1 MARDAFATF
10 NNSKFEP
17 YNSFKVN
24 CVGYNQFKGLWE
36 SLYNRDLALLVA
48 LWTSRPCAQR
58 EKFFEGGGLG
68 HRWGGTSRGGQVQQG
83 GGLTSDARCPPPSP
97 PQNETLPQKIW
108 TPSFFYP

>member
-1 MARDAFATF
+1 MVPPLRGGTRGGGLLSIGGGMARDAFATF

-58 EKFFEGGGLG
+58 EIFF
-68 HRWGGTSRGGQVQQG
+68 
-83 GGLTSDARCPPPSP
+83 
-97 PQNETLPQKIW
+97 
-108 TPSFFYP
+108 

>member
-1 MARDAFATF
+1 MVPPLRGGTRGGGLLSIGGGMARDAFATF

-58 EKFFEGGGLG
+58 GNFFEGGGTQSQM
-68 HRWGGTSRGGQVQQG
+68 GG
-83 GGLTSDARCPPPSP
+83 D
-97 PQNETLPQKIW
+97 
-108 TPSFFYP
+108 

>member
-36 SLYNRDLALLVA
+36 SLYNRDLALLMA
-48 LWTSRPCAQR
+48 IWTSRPCAQR
-58 EKFFEGGGLG
+58 EIFFEGGGLG
-68 HRWGGTSRGGQVQQG
+68 DRWGGLVGGGTSRGYVT
-83 GGLTSDARCPPPSP
+83 LFPSYFDYHN
-97 PQNETLPQKIW
+97 QHKNHQ
-108 TPSFFYP
+108 